1 MVHEE
6 NEENA
11 TFFWKGRFISL
22 TERIIS
28 LEIKK
33 KKKKTTAK
41 QQHKNFHKIV
51 FVLLDI

>member
-33 KKKKTTAK
+33 KKNNNSKTATQK
-41 QQHKNFHKIV
+41 FP
-51 FVLLDI
+51 

>member
-33 KKKKTTAK
+33 KKEKNNSKTATQK
-41 QQHKNFHKIV
+41 FP
-51 FVLLDI
+51 

>member
-33 KKKKTTAK
+33 KKNNNNSKTATQK
-41 QQHKNFHKIV
+41 FP
-51 FVLLDI
+51 

>member
-33 KKKKTTAK
+33 KKE
-41 QQHKNFHKIV
+41 QQQQNSNTKFP
-51 FVLLDI
+51 

>member
-33 KKKKTTAK
+33 KKEKNNSKTVTQK
-41 QQHKNFHKIV
+41 FP
-51 FVLLDI
+51 

>member
-33 KKKKTTAK
+33 KKQKNNNSKTATQK
-41 QQHKNFHKIV
+41 FP
-51 FVLLDI
+51 